1 MVPLLAYEKLTP
13 EELHQIVCSLSST
26 RTQVYWALR
35 ACACTPA
42 LPSWLIFFLE
52 HEDAWYRQG
61 ALLGVEPHVDES
73 LLDWLEKIAAI
84 DESSEVR
91 KTCEELF
98 GDLIHRRG

>member
-1 MVPLLAYEKLTP
+1 MVPLLAYEKLTS
-13 EELHQIVCSLSST
+13 EELRQIVHSQDAT

-35 ACACTPA
+35 ACACA
-42 LPSWLIFFLE
+42 SNLPKWLIPFLE
-52 HEDAWYRQG
+52 HEDSWYRQG

-84 DESSEVR
+84 DESDEVR
-91 KTCEELF
+91 ETCEELF